1 MNYKNIVIIHGVGGL
16 HRESYFEH
24 LAQHCRGL
32 GLNVIMPSFGG
43 YKDDITYQQW
53 KAQAD
58 TEVLPY
64 LGQQTILFAQSMGT
78 NFAVKYIAERKA
90 TIGLYITAA
99 ASCQFA
105 KSKVEHPSI
114 DKIIGIFKQFTPLQ
128 ADYNY
133 IKGLPCKKY
142 SFYSDN
148 DQFTSVQVLQEYAR
162 LVGAQAIL
170 VKGAGHFDFAADVLK
185 FAQLEDLI
193 TKSIK

>member
-1 MNYKNIVIIHGVGGL
+1 MVMNYKNIVIIHGVGGL

-128 ADYNY
+128 A
-133 IKGLPCKKY
+133 
-142 SFYSDN
+142 
-148 DQFTSVQVLQEYAR
+148 VQVLQEYAR